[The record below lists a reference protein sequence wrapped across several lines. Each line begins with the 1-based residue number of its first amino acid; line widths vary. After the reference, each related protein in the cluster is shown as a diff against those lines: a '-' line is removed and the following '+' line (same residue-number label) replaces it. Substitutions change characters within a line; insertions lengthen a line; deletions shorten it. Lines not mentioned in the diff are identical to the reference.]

1 MAAKTKS
8 AKPSTGP
15 KLLYRSE
22 TDRIIGGVAG
32 GLAEY
37 LEIDATLIRL
47 AFILITFAG
56 GSGILIYL
64 ILWLIIPS
72 RANIDKKGEDRVKL
86 NAAEMRDRANEFS
99 QNLKHDNRV
108 GGRRIVGFI
117 LLTLGLTFL
126 LQNFNILP
134 FIDLSKFWPLILII
148 LGLAILSR

>member
-1 MAAKTKS
+1 MAVKTKNTKS
-8 AKPSTGP
+8 STNP
-15 KLLYRSE
+15 RLLYRSE
-22 TDRIIGGVAG
+22 TQRIIGGVAG

-47 AFILITFAG
+47 AFVLITLAG

-72 RANIDKKGEDRVKL
+72 RANVDKKGEDNVKL

-99 QNLKHDNRV
+99 QNLKHDSR
-108 GGRRIVGFI
+108 GSGRMVIGLM
-117 LLTLGLTFL
+117 LLTFGLIFL
-126 LQNFNILP
+126 LQNFNIFP
-134 FIDLSKFWPLILII
+134 FIDLSKLWPLILVI